1 MSHQLYMK
9 ESGEQRHAHA
19 LDDEEQRLLELK
31 KQYGWSL
38 YAVQKSKQR
47 KQINDRIKCSNI
59 SC

>member
-19 LDDEEQRLLELK
+19 LDDEEQRSLELK

-38 YAVQKSKQR
+38 YAVSK
-47 KQINDRIKCSNI
+47 IKTKKTNK
-59 SC
+59 